1 MDTMIWLATLLC
13 HLSYFK
19 LAVQSKV
26 GLQRLAQLGY
36 TSWRSGTCGNQTR
49 PCCLKTRDLR
59 FMYKMGSRRQYLT

>member
-1 MDTMIWLATLLC
+1 MIWLATLLC

-36 TSWRSGTCGNQTR
+36 TMEGRVAIKPGR
-49 PCCLKTRDLR
+49 VVPIKRDLR
-59 FMYKMGSRRQYLT
+59 LMYKMGSRRQYLT